1 MMVVVMVMMVV
12 IATSLSGRNWQSK
25 GDGSQSSY
33 HESDLPHKF
42 PPWGRF
48 GDAVKRCRIRSSS
61 SSIVL

>member
-1 MMVVVMVMMVV
+1 MMVVVMVMVV

-42 PPWGRF
+42 PP
-48 GDAVKRCRIRSSS
+48 
-61 SSIVL
+61 